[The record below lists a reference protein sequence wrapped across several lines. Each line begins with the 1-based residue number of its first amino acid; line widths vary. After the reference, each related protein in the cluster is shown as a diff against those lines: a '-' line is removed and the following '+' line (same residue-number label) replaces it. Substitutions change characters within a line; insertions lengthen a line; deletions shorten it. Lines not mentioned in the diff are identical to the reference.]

1 MIDPPRKT
9 KRGLW
14 DRRSGAAR
22 EAQELTRIIRAG
34 KCKPGR
40 KPRPG
45 PRTRGEN
52 FQHWRMRHGVS
63 AGDLV
68 RVGVS
73 HDQLALLFRF
83 ERGSKTAA
91 GLTNREL
98 IPLAHAV
105 LKARDMKA
113 VAQVQ
118 GEAQE
123 AVA

>member
-1 MIDPPRKT
+1 
-9 KRGLW
+9 
-14 DRRSGAAR
+14 
-22 EAQELTRIIRAG
+22 
-34 KCKPGR
+34 
-40 KPRPG
+40 
-45 PRTRGEN
+45 
-52 FQHWRMRHGVS
+52 MRHGVS